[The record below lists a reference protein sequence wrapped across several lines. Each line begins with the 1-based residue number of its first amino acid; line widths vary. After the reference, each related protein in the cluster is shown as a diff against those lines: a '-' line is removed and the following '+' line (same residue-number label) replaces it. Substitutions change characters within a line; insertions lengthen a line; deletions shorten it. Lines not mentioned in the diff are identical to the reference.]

1 MNNLKLFAS
10 PRTIVV
16 FQLLVW
22 ATLPYTIINSG
33 DVRPSSL
40 IRTTKTTTTTLYFS
54 SPRSH
59 KAQNMADDKDT
70 PEVAAI
76 TSRIESWLT
85 AHQNKLELDFT
96 GNPIDFK
103 QHSGTL
109 FTGTKPQVGIT
120 LGFNDENLT
129 KDASLDKLRS
139 SFNFVVLDRLPIP
152 GLDGVPPQW
161 QIYPQ
166 TPMSSFSEGVTL
178 EQYDSNTQIL
188 QLNIQTTFFAIYGR
202 VPQEHQMACGPAPKG
217 TYLQV
222 RRDIQ
227 GVINLRAKLIFD

>member
-10 PRTIVV
+10 PRTIFV
-16 FQLLVW
+16 FQLLIC
-22 ATLPYTIINSG
+22 ATLPHIIINSG
-33 DVRPSSL
+33 DIRPSSL
-40 IRTTKTTTTTLYFS
+40 IRTTKTTTTLYFS
-54 SPRSH
+54 SPQSH
-59 KAQNMADDKDT
+59 KTQNMANDADT

-76 TSRIESWLT
+76 TSRIESWLDK
-85 AHQNKLELDFT
+85 HQNKLELDLT
-96 GNPIDFK
+96 RDPIDFK

-109 FTGTKPQVGIT
+109 FTGRTSEVGIT

-129 KDASLDKLRS
+129 KDASLDELRS
-139 SFNFVVLDRLPIP
+139 SFNFVALDRLPVP
-152 GLDGVPPQW
+152 GLDGIPPQW

-166 TPMSSFSEGVTL
+166 TPMSSFSEGITL

-188 QLNIQTTFFAIYGR
+188 KLNIQTTFFAIYGR
-202 VPQEHQMACGPAPKG
+202 VPQEHQMACAPAPKG